1 MSSFVTIK
9 IPKHYKSKKFI
20 NLDSKVISLRM
31 NCYERELLKDICNKL
46 DIKPSTLIKYCV
58 IEFCKSIKDEERNA
72 I

>member
-9 IPKHYKSKKFI
+9 KPYHYRSKKFI
-20 NLDSKVISLRM
+20 NLDSQVVSLRM
-31 NCYERELLKDICNKL
+31 NCYERRLLKDICNKL

-58 IEFCKSIKDEERNA
+58 IEFCKSIKNEENDA